1 MWSFDSLDYQIKDAD
16 ELVARCD
23 PAALAPG
30 EVLLF
35 HEGQR
40 WTLDALPRIVGNL
53 RDAGYECVTMADLF
67 AV

>member
-1 MWSFDSLDYQIKDAD
+1 M
-16 ELVARCD
+16 
-23 PAALAPG
+23 APG

-40 WTLDALPRIVGNL
+40 WTLEALPRIVGNL
-53 RDAGYECVTMADLF
+53 RAAGYECVTMADLF